1 MGSFRGL
8 VWEGGGD
15 ADMLSSLYAVRNGCT
30 GSFRKRSSSVVLDWW
45 LNVNMST
52 QNGQKTARNHHSL
65 QEYRAITSI
74 AALASVE
81 MTRLDKKRSAPGT
94 GMLEKSLP
102 KESIPESDIP
112 SQIGHTMLAARLGMG
127 KSAVID
133 ARRGLTSKGALEAAT
148 ESLGYMNESRD
159 KEALKRGLE
168 LVRQE
173 NPWVGKR

>member
-1 MGSFRGL
+1 
-8 VWEGGGD
+8 
-15 ADMLSSLYAVRNGCT
+15 
-30 GSFRKRSSSVVLDWW
+30 
-45 LNVNMST
+45 
-52 QNGQKTARNHHSL
+52 
-65 QEYRAITSI
+65 
-74 AALASVE
+74 
-81 MTRLDKKRSAPGT
+81 
-94 GMLEKSLP
+94 MLEKSLP

>member
-1 MGSFRGL
+1 LHRELSKALFIRCAGL
-8 VWEGGGD
+8 VAECQYEHSKW
-15 ADMLSSLYAVRNGCT
+15 A
-30 GSFRKRSSSVVLDWW
+30 
-45 LNVNMST
+45 
-52 QNGQKTARNHHSL
+52 KTARNHHSL

-133 ARRGLTSKGALEAAT
+133 ARRG
-148 ESLGYMNESRD
+148 SRP
-159 KEALKRGLE
+159 R
-168 LVRQE
+168 VRWKQQLS
-173 NPWVGKR
+173 R